1 MQYLLSKIGDSLQ
14 FRFYNKEQTATAKYH
29 CSHPMLE
36 NFLFVNVPKCATQTI
51 RAWSAQMA
59 TRDGAIEEPYS
70 FTILREPYGRLK
82 SAFAYGTGAKYQYKF
97 TVEDIGD
104 WFFGK
109 NLPEELTPN
118 HVDLFVHFVPQK
130 VFIDNSPIAID
141 HWYSTGDMR
150 QLRRKLSSISG
161 INIQWMQENT
171 SRYTEDFTIKYNKW
185 FSENKEQIDD
195 YLSQD
200 MELYTTHISS

>member
-14 FRFYNKEQTATAKYH
+14 FRFYNKEQTATARYH
-29 CSHPMLE
+29 CSRPTVDNL
-36 NFLFVNVPKCATQTI
+36 LFVNVPKCATQTI
-51 RAWSAQMA
+51 LAWSAQMA
-59 TRDGAIEEPYS
+59 TRDGIIKDPYK

-82 SAFAYGTGAKYQYKF
+82 SAFAYGVGAKYQYKF
-97 TVEDIGD
+97 TVEDIGN

-109 NLPEELTPN
+109 NLPHELTPN

-130 VFIDNSPIAID
+130 VFIDNSPIAIE

-150 QLRRKLSSISG
+150 QLRRKLSSVSG

-185 FSENKEQIDD
+185 FSENKEQIDN

-200 MELYTTHISS
+200 CDLFRNRFQL